1 MSSRVET
8 SPTPLESA
16 SRQPNVGCPLAQ
28 PPQSQAPDRIAVAQ
42 AAWAVG
48 KPNADSP
55 PRLQPKW
62 QPQMLAGS
70 PGRLPRIS
78 SRQPCKLLIQTFYN
92 SGFHGISEVTGCPNP
107 GFVLLRR
114 FSCSHSLRFR
124 RLLMLPLTP
133 LPVFSPTPSK
143 PGLWPTG

>member
-28 PPQSQAPDRIAVAQ
+28 PPQNQAPDRIAVAQ

-55 PRLQPKW
+55 PRLQPEVAT
-62 QPQMLAGS
+62 PNARGLARS
-70 PGRLPRIS
+70 PAAHS

-92 SGFHGISEVTGCPNP
+92 SGFHGISEATGCPNP

-133 LPVFSPTPSK
+133 PPVFSPTPSK